1 MVTLD
6 TNRMTADS
14 APAESPRR
22 SSQSEGGNP
31 KPRGAAAQA
40 ETAPVSASEIGE
52 ASAAGN
58 RINKPINLA
67 AWEHLDAATREAL
80 LWYHQH
86 ALDTGLSWEECAI
99 LIDSDT
105 TTAWRVIHGTYTGDY
120 RPIVQSIRLS
130 RKIEEERASVAR
142 HEFAETPV
150 TRMIFAGLD
159 YALSQHSIA
168 LIVGPSRR
176 GKTTAARQWRS
187 ENNHGRS
194 VMITAPA
201 YGGVKALLREIAQ
214 AVGASGR
221 ASGLQVLDSVQ
232 RAFSPERILIVDEA
246 HRLLPSDGKLPVALE
261 VLRDL
266 HDRTGCALALLSTAR
281 FDGEL
286 RKSDYQYEQL
296 LGRIGVPIRLPS
308 SVDKPHFMPI
318 LRQYIRQPGEKAVS
332 AASQVANERGSL
344 GILVESLK
352 FGSKIAKGAGKPM
365 SDEHFLKAL
374 AIRKQM
380 MGEGSFSAGK

>member
-1 MVTLD
+1 MVSMTE
-6 TNRMTADS
+6 TNRVAAAQATAGT
-14 APAESPRR
+14 
-22 SSQSEGGNP
+22 QP
-31 KPRGAAAQA
+31 KPRGAAALA
-40 ETAPVSASEIGE
+40 EAAPVSASEIGE
-52 ASAAGN
+52 ASVAGN

-67 AWEHLDAATREAL
+67 AWEHLDADTREAL
-80 LWYHQH
+80 LWFHQH
-86 ALDTGLSWEECAI
+86 ALDTGLTWDDCGR
-99 LIDSDT
+99 LINADT
-105 TTAWRVIHGTYTGDY
+105 TTAWRVIQGTYAGDH
-120 RPIVQSIRLS
+120 RPIVGAINIA
-130 RKIEEERASVAR
+130 RKIEDERASVTR

-159 YALSQHSIA
+159 YALSQRSIA

-246 HRLLPSDGKLPVALE
+246 HRLLPGDGKQPVALE

-296 LGRIGVPIRLPS
+296 LGRIGVPIRLPGA
-308 SVDKPHFMPI
+308 VDKSHFLPI
-318 LRQYIRQPGEKAVS
+318 LKQYIRNPGEAALKA
-332 AASQVANERGSL
+332 ATQVANERGSL

-352 FGSKIAKGAGKPM
+352 FGSKIAKGANKPM
-365 SDEHFLKAL
+365 ADEHFLKAL

>member
-1 MVTLD
+1 
-6 TNRMTADS
+6 
-14 APAESPRR
+14 
-22 SSQSEGGNP
+22 
-31 KPRGAAAQA
+31 
-40 ETAPVSASEIGE
+40 
-52 ASAAGN
+52 
-58 RINKPINLA
+58 
-67 AWEHLDAATREAL
+67 
-80 LWYHQH
+80 
-86 ALDTGLSWEECAI
+86 
-99 LIDSDT
+99 
-105 TTAWRVIHGTYTGDY
+105 
-120 RPIVQSIRLS
+120 
-130 RKIEEERASVAR
+130 
-142 HEFAETPV
+142 
-150 TRMIFAGLD
+150 
-159 YALSQHSIA
+159 
-168 LIVGPSRR
+168 
-176 GKTTAARQWRS
+176 
-187 ENNHGRS
+187 
-194 VMITAPA
+194 MITAPA

-246 HRLLPSDGKLPVALE
+246 HRLLPSDGKMPVALE

-308 SVDKPHFMPI
+308 SVDKPHFLPI
-318 LRQYIRQPGEKAVS
+318 LKQYIRNPGDAALKA
-332 AASQVANERGSL
+332 AAQVANERGSL